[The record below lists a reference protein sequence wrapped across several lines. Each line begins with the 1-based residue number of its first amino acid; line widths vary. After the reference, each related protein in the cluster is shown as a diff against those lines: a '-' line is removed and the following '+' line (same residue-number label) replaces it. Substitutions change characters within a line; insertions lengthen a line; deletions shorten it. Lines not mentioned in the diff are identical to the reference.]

1 MCGHFDFPF
10 PTLKSSSKNFFKFTT
25 FKFLN
30 FTIVNILEI
39 KESGT
44 CQKWSLWGANSCTLL
59 LLNLISQQMEIYL
72 ELIDVSEYQSS
83 AYLH

>member
-1 MCGHFDFPF
+1 MIFMRR
-10 PTLKSSSKNFFKFTT
+10 
-25 FKFLN
+25 
-30 FTIVNILEI
+30 
-39 KESGT
+39 
-44 CQKWSLWGANSCTLL
+44 NSCTLL